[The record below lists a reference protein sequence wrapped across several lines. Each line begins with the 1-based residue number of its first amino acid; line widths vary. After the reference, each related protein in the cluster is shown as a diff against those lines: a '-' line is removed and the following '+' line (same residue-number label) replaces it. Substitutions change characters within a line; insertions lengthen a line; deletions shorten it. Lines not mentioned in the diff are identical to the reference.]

1 MSRVIPYK
9 LRTTVYNAII
19 NSQLSYAIP
28 VWGGFDSHDSLHQI
42 FPLQKRAL
50 RNLFRIRRTSKYIRG
65 HTKPIFGNFN
75 IFTVYNVY
83 GYMTTLHLAKLIIG
97 ETPPYLYDLLRLG
110 NSSETR
116 NNRLYQPNLSLDHYM
131 NNFCF
136 QAPKL
141 WNIISSSPSYCENL
155 TTAPSMSCL
164 KSRLKRFF
172 IKMQTYGDENEW
184 HKLNHNLNEFLTT
197 VKSDPYQTPVQNE

>member
-1 MSRVIPYK
+1 M
-9 LRTTVYNAII
+9 LNT
-19 NSQLSYAIP
+19 

-42 FPLQKRAL
+42 FLLQKRAL

-75 IFTVYNVY
+75 ILTVYNVY

-184 HKLNHNLNEFLTT
+184 HKLNHNVNEFLTT